1 MSEVKKE
8 AEQLVLKNVRVKYA
22 KVIKP
27 GKAYDESQAD
37 LWSVNMYLTDED
49 RDALMARGINPKED
63 KEGNEYWVAKRNTVN
78 KSGDPV
84 KAPQIL
90 AANLGAWSGDDIGNG
105 SVCNIAVTLFPWQ
118 KSKTQKGTLL
128 YLNALQVVN
137 HVPYSQGGTDVFDA
151 VEGNTEGDVNPF
163 G

>member
-1 MSEVKKE
+1 MSDKKE

-22 KVIKP
+22 KVIRP
-27 GKAYDESQAD
+27 GKAYDESQPE

-49 RDALMARGINPKED
+49 RDQLMARGINPKED
-63 KEGNEYWVAKRNTVN
+63 KDGSEFWVAKRNTVS

-84 KAPQIL
+84 KPPTIVTASKAPW
-90 AANLGAWSGDDIGNG
+90 NGEDIGNG
-105 SVCNIAVTLFPWQ
+105 SVCNIAVTLFPWA

-137 HVPYSQGGTDVFDA
+137 HVPYNAGGGDVFDA
-151 VEGNTEGDVNPF
+151 VEGSTTNDDAFN
-163 G
+163 

>member
-1 MSEVKKE
+1 MSEKKE

-22 KVIKP
+22 KVIRP
-27 GKAYDESQAD
+27 GKAYDESQPE

-49 RDALMARGINPKED
+49 REALMARGINPKED

-78 KSGDPV
+78 KAGDAV
-84 KAPQIL
+84 KPPQIV
-90 AANLGAWSGDDIGNG
+90 AANKGAWCGDDIGNG

-137 HVPYSQGGTDVFDA
+137 HVPYSAGGSDVFDA
-151 VEGNTEGDVNPF
+151 VEGNTEGDVSPF